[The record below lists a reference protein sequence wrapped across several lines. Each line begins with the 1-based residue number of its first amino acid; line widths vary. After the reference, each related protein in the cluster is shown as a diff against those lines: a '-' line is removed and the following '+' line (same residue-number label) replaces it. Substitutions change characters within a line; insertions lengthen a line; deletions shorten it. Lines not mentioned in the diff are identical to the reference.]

1 MEIVELVHRVRA
13 RGRFIVP
20 EPWETVFE
28 EFEDHFN
35 KGLGLSFVVFHKS
48 SC

>member
-13 RGRFIVP
+13 RGRFILT
-20 EPWETVFE
+20 EPRETIFE